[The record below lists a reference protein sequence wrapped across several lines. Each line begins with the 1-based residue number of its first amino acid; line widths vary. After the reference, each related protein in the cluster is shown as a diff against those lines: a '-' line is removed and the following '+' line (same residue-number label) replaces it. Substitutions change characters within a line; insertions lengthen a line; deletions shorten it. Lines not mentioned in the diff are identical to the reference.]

1 MAPLLYSI
9 VSEDTLHSMVDTFYA
24 CMRLPIQVIDEH
36 GELFGCKR
44 TDVQLLPLF
53 PGLSSSQRQL

>member
-24 CMRLPIQVIDEH
+24 CMRLPIPVSYTH
-36 GELFGCKR
+36 LFR
-44 TDVQLLPLF
+44 VE
-53 PGLSSSQRQL
+53 